1 MTMIDVAIPR
11 IAQELHLTQ
20 GQVQATVGL
29 LDDRAAVPFIAR
41 YRKEAT
47 ASLNEVAITN
57 IRDRL
62 SRLRELRDR
71 QGTILH
77 ALEERGLLTE
87 ELRKAV
93 LSAETMATLEDIYLP
108 YRPKRRTRATIARE
122 RGLEPLALRLWDQ
135 QDFEVKLAAVEYVD
149 RELGVETVEDALGG
163 ARDIIAEWVNEET
176 TARGKLRKLFWS
188 QGTFSSKVVSGKA
201 SEAAKYRDYF
211 EWEEPVI
218 DVPSHR
224 LLAMLRGEREALLS
238 THIAPPVSQ
247 AIAILEGMFVTG
259 ETEASQQVRLAVE
272 DSYQRLL
279 EASMETEVG
288 REARIRAEDTAIR
301 VFANNLRELLLAPAL
316 GQKNVLA
323 LDPGFRT
330 GCKLVCLDRQGR
342 LLHHD
347 TVYPLLGG
355 WREREAAKKV
365 AQLCGQYHVEAIA
378 VGNGTGGRET
388 EAFLGGLEL
397 GPSIPVVMVSSESP
411 VHGQQEGAAYNG
423 HFECVCYHPLFLFNQ
438 FGDCEGATL
447 RPGNV
452 HSADGWQ
459 ELLEPVVKGCQK
471 KGLRLL
477 FRGDAA
483 FAKPELYEYLEQGK
497 IGYAIRLPANQVIQ
511 EQIQPLLERPTE
523 WPSREPIVSYHD
535 FAYQAQSWHLPR
547 RVVAKVEWHQGELFP
562 RVGFIVTN
570 LSYPPKGIV
579 RFYNGRGTAEQWI
592 KEGKYA
598 LNWTRLSCH
607 KFVANQ
613 VRLWLF
619 VLTYN
624 LGNFMRRLVL
634 PEDMKH
640 WTLTSLQTRLIK
652 TGGRLV
658 RHARRLVFQLA
669 EVLVTREM
677 LTGILER
684 ISRLRLAPG

>member
-1 MTMIDVAIPR
+1 MGWQGSDHNAARTNTMSR
-11 IAQELHLTQ
+11 FETETLTQ
-20 GQVQATVGL
+20 
-29 LDDRAAVPFIAR
+29 
-41 YRKEAT
+41 
-47 ASLNEVAITN
+47 
-57 IRDRL
+57 
-62 SRLRELRDR
+62 
-71 QGTILH
+71 
-77 ALEERGLLTE
+77 
-87 ELRKAV
+87 
-93 LSAETMATLEDIYLP
+93 EDNL
-108 YRPKRRTRATIARE
+108 K
-122 RGLEPLALRLWDQ
+122 GLALMNPQW
-135 QDFEVKLAAVEYVD
+135 VE
-149 RELGVETVEDALGG
+149 
-163 ARDIIAEWVNEET
+163 
-176 TARGKLRKLFWS
+176 
-188 QGTFSSKVVSGKA
+188 
-201 SEAAKYRDYF
+201 
-211 EWEEPVI
+211 
-218 DVPSHR
+218 
-224 LLAMLRGEREALLS
+224 LAMAHTPHRR
-238 THIAPPVSQ
+238 V
-247 AIAILEGMFVTG
+247 ILDM
-259 ETEASQQVRLAVE
+259 
-272 DSYQRLL
+272 D
-279 EASMETEVG
+279 
-288 REARIRAEDTAIR
+288 
-301 VFANNLRELLLAPAL
+301 
-316 GQKNVLA
+316 
-323 LDPGFRT
+323 
-330 GCKLVCLDRQGR
+330 
-342 LLHHD
+342 
-347 TVYPLLGG
+347 
-355 WREREAAKKV
+355 
-365 AQLCGQYHVEAIA
+365 
-378 VGNGTGGRET
+378 
-388 EAFLGGLEL
+388 
-397 GPSIPVVMVSSESP
+397 SSESP

-459 ELLEPVVKGCQK
+459 ELLEPVVKGYQK

-592 KEGKYA
+592 KEGKCA

-619 VLTYN
+619 VLAYN

-677 LTGILER
+677 LGGILER